1 MIGLVFW
8 ISALMIVYVYIG
20 YPLLIALFAQLR
32 RRTIQWQPILPTI
45 TLFIAAHNEQKVI
58 AQKLENS
65 LALDYPRDRLQIL
78 VADDGSTDRTA
89 EIVKAYQNKGVE
101 LIHYPDR
108 KGKLTTINR
117 AIKFAGNEI
126 ILFSD
131 SDNFYPVDT
140 VHEIVKYF
148 SDPSVGAVSGG
159 RNVIGD
165 NSLGS
170 AEGLYWRYEE
180 YIKQQESRVH
190 SCVGVAGDLLA
201 IRRELYIAPPPN
213 IINDDFYLAL
223 SIIKQGYRVVYA
235 PKARSYHP
243 VAASE
248 QGEMERRA
256 RMVAGRYQAMFLAW
270 QMLPFQKPVVLWQVI
285 SHKYLRPLVP
295 FAMILM
301 LLTNI
306 LALFDQASRTIYAWF
321 ALSSPYGFL
330 FITLQLAFYS
340 LALLGKHYK
349 HKGPLGKILYLPT
362 FLFNSNL
369 AALLGLYRYMS
380 NRQTVMWK
388 KVREEV

>member
-32 RRTIQWQPILPTI
+32 RHTIQWQPILPTV
-45 TLFIAAHNEQKVI
+45 TLLIAAHNEQKVI

-89 EIVKAYQNKGVE
+89 EIVTAYQNQGVE
-101 LIHYPDR
+101 LIHHPDR
-108 KGKLTTINR
+108 KGKLTTINS

-131 SDNFYPVDT
+131 SDNFYTVDT

-180 YIKQQESRVH
+180 YIKLQEARVH

-243 VAASE
+243 VASSE
-248 QGEMERRA
+248 KGEMERRA

-270 QMLPFQKPVVLWQVI
+270 QMLPFQSPIVLWQVV
-285 SHKYLRPLVP
+285 SHKYLRPFVP

-306 LALFDQASRTIYAWF
+306 LALFVQASWTMPAWF
-321 ALSSPYGFL
+321 ALSFPFGLLFL
-330 FITLQLAFYS
+330 TLQLAFYS
-340 LALLGKHYK
+340 LALLGKYYK
-349 HKGPLGKILYLPT
+349 QKGPLGKILYLPT

>member
-1 MIGLVFW
+1 MIGIVFW
-8 ISALMIVYVYIG
+8 ISALMIVYVYAG
-20 YPLLIALFAQLR
+20 YPLFITLFAQLR
-32 RRTIQWQPILPTI
+32 RRTDQWQPIVPTV
-45 TLFIAAHNEQKVI
+45 TLLFAAHNEEKVI
-58 AQKLENS
+58 SQKLENS
-65 LALDYPRDRLQIL
+65 LALNYPRERLQIL
-78 VADDGSTDRTA
+78 VVDDGSTDQTA
-89 EIVKAYQNKGVE
+89 AIVKAYQNQGVK
-101 LIHYPDR
+101 LIHDPNR
-108 KGKLTTINR
+108 RGKLSAINS
-117 AIKFAGNEI
+117 AITFAANEI

-170 AEGLYWRYEE
+170 AEGLYWKYEE
-180 YIKQQESRVH
+180 HIKLQESRVH

-213 IINDDFYLAL
+213 IINDDFFTAL
-223 SIIKQGYRVVYA
+223 SIIKQGYRVIYA

-243 VAASE
+243 VASSE
-248 QGEMERRA
+248 KGEMERRA
-256 RMVAGRYQAMFLAW
+256 RMIAGRYQAMFLAW
-270 QMLPFQKPVVLWQVI
+270 QMLPFQRPVVLWQVI

-306 LALFDQASRTIYAWF
+306 LVLFDQDSGSMPAWLALNPPYAM
-321 ALSSPYGFL
+321 LFL
-330 FITLQLAFYS
+330 TLQLVFYS
-340 LALLGKHYK
+340 LALLGKR
-349 HKGPLGKILYLPT
+349 HKQMGPLGKLLYLPT
-362 FLFNSNL
+362 FLFNSNM
-369 AALLGLYRYMS
+369 AALFGLYRYMS

-388 KVREEV
+388 KVREDV

>member
-58 AQKLENS
+58 AQKLENA

-306 LALFDQASRTIYAWF
+306 T
-321 ALSSPYGFL
+321 
-330 FITLQLAFYS
+330 
-340 LALLGKHYK
+340 H
-349 HKGPLGKILYLPT
+349 
-362 FLFNSNL
+362 
-369 AALLGLYRYMS
+369 S
-380 NRQTVMWK
+380 NRFVSK
-388 KVREEV
+388 ICEGNIRLC